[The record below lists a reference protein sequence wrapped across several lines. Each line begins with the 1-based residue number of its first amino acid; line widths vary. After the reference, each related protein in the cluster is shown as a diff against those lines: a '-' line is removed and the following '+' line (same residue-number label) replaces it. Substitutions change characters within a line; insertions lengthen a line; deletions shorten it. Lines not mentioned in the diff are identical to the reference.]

1 MNCCQSFFSRNHN
14 ANFYRRQDPASWD
27 DDFAYAVRDVYIER
41 YRMLPYLYTLTY
53 NAHTQG
59 STVVRS
65 LMMEFPEDREALTI
79 DEQFLWGSHFLISP
93 GLSESTEV
101 RAYFPVE
108 TQWFDYWTGLRM
120 QPGWNILHTP
130 LNKINLHFRKGAIIP
145 MQEPAVVTFESR
157 QKPFEILYVI
167 GPNENIFQ
175 GNQFQSFIAIFISI
189 LI

>member
-1 MNCCQSFFSRNHN
+1 
-14 ANFYRRQDPASWD
+14 
-27 DDFAYAVRDVYIER
+27 
-41 YRMLPYLYTLTY
+41 
-53 NAHTQG
+53 
-59 STVVRS
+59 
-65 LMMEFPEDREALTI
+65 MMEFPEDREALTI

-120 QPGWNILHTP
+120 QPGWNNLHTP
-130 LNKINLHFRKGAIIP
+130 LDKINLHFRKGAIIP

-157 QKPFEILYVI
+157 QKPFEIVYVI
-167 GPNENIFQ
+167 GPNENISLYEKN
-175 GNQFQSFIAIFISI
+175 GYSFTVKLSRSKTKNVF